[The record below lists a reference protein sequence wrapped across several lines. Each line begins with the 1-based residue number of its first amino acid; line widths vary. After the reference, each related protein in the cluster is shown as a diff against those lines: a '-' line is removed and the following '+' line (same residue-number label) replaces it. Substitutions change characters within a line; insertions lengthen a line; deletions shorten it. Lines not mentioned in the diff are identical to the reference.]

1 MTESSS
7 NWMKLHS
14 LVTYF
19 VLAYGITWIL
29 SILATEGLLPFQLPV
44 DIIVFSAIVL
54 HYGPSL
60 AAIIVAGIVDG
71 KAGVRELLGKLR
83 EWRVGIHWYL
93 FVLLFPTI
101 LRLIAVGLN
110 VLLGGTLPK
119 FASAANV
126 LVPEGIPPLLLP
138 VLMIVGILFQAGIAE
153 EIGWR
158 GYALPK
164 LQTRTNALV
173 SSLIL
178 GLAWGLWHFHPQNWP
193 ILLGPINFWY
203 MFSIIPFTII
213 FTWVYNNTKGS
224 LLIAVLFHTASN
236 TADWLVPILPD
247 LTSASGIRSYIL
259 HGGLMWIVA
268 IIVVTAF
275 GSAHLSWKSPTQT

>member
-1 MTESSS
+1 MTESNS
-7 NWMKLHS
+7 NWMKRHS

-29 SILATEGLLPFQLPV
+29 SILATEGLLPFQLPAA
-44 DIIVFSAIVL
+44 ITIFSVIVL

-60 AAIIVAGIVDG
+60 AAIIVAGIVGG
-71 KAGVRELLGKLR
+71 KAGARELLGRLR

-101 LRLIAVGLN
+101 LRLTAVGLD

-119 FASAANV
+119 FASADI
-126 LVPEGIPPLLLP
+126 VPEGIHPLLLLVP
-138 VLMIVGILFQAGIAE
+138 VFVGALFQAGIAE

-164 LQTRTNALV
+164 LQTRSNALV

-178 GLAWGLWHFHPQNWP
+178 GLVWGLWHFHPQNWSILAP
-193 ILLGPINFWY
+193 IGFWY
-203 MFSIIPFTII
+203 MFLIIPFTII

-236 TADWLVPILPD
+236 TADWLVPTMPS
-247 LTSASGIRSYIL
+247 LTSASDIRPFIL
-259 HGGLMWIVA
+259 IGGLNWITA
-268 IIVVTAF
+268 IILVNAF
-275 GSAHLSWKSPTQT
+275 GMAHLSRKPPTQT